1 MATVTLDSSEYDML
15 RENKKKAE
23 EEVKELKETL
33 KGLKDKSRVILTTQ
47 YVYPKVNYER
57 LQSAIVQLVEVA
69 KDGNDFRS
77 FSRCSINKS
86 FIHDGIDNALRSNIR
101 FDSMPYNPDTRGYS
115 SSQYIGFED
124 VKAKVEAHYKKDI
137 DKAIA
142 NYEESEEAYHRLE
155 DSVEKSVKERYSN
168 TINRLKEDNKL
179 LIDKYEKAIKDIT
192 EFKDDNIKALQD
204 RIAELSKSKEEKI
217 AELMATI
224 NEAQSKLEKLSG
236 TKKKGLFSKI
246 FG

>member
-47 YVYPKVNYER
+47 YVYPKVNYGKIC
-57 LQSAIVQLVEVA
+57 SSIVQLVEIF
-69 KDGNDFRS
+69 KNRDNFRDS
-77 FSRCSINKS
+77 SMYPMQLNLINS
-86 FIHDGIDNALRSNIR
+86 IDNILRSNIK
-101 FDSMPYNPDTRGYS
+101 FDNMPYNSSTGKYS

-124 VKAKVEAHYKKDI
+124 IKAKVEAYYKEDI

-142 NYEESEEAYHRLE
+142 DYKESEEAYHRLE
-155 DSVEKSVKERYSN
+155 NSVEKSVKERYSN
-168 TINRLKEDNKL
+168 TINRLKEDNRL
-179 LIDKYEKAIKDIT
+179 LIDKYEKA
-192 EFKDDNIKALQD
+192 NKALQD

-236 TKKKGLFSKI
+236 TKKKGLFNKI

>member
-47 YVYPKVNYER
+47 YVYPKVNYEKIC
-57 LQSAIVQLVEVA
+57 SSIVQLVVTS
-69 KDGNDFRS
+69 KSMDNFRGS
-77 FSRCSINKS
+77 SIYPVQSNLTS
-86 FIHDGIDNALRSNIR
+86 SIDNILRSNIK
-101 FDSMPYNPDTRGYS
+101 FDNMPYNPSTGKYS

-124 VKAKVEAHYKKDI
+124 IKAKVEAYYKEDI

-142 NYEESEEAYHRLE
+142 DYKESEEAYHRLE
-155 DSVEKSVKERYSN
+155 NLVEKSVKERYSN

-179 LIDKYEKAIKDIT
+179 LIDKYEKA
-192 EFKDDNIKALQD
+192 NKALQD

-224 NEAQSKLEKLSG
+224 NEAQSKIEKLSG
-236 TKKKGLFSKI
+236 TKKKGLFNKM